1 MVLLVCAAVTAQ
13 AQDSGSTTAQP
24 NEHRTLDTVNFLTGA
39 GAALVLH
46 EGGHLT
52 FDVIFDA
59 QPRLEGVQFG
69 PFPFFA
75 VTHRSGLSPRREF
88 TISSAGF
95 WVQEGTDE
103 LPGADH
109 APWYEGTDEWL
120 LNPDRCG
127 SGLRAC
133 EGAWFSKGMLAF
145 NVLNSVG
152 YALVAFAKAGP
163 SERDT
168 RGMADSI
175 DVDERAIGALVLTPA
190 LLDAYRYV
198 NPTARWAAWTSRL
211 VKAGSVLLV
220 LKQTSSSRR

>member
-1 MVLLVCAAVTAQ
+1 MVLLACAAVTAQ
-13 AQDSGSTTAQP
+13 AQDDTSASAQP
-24 NEHRTLDTVNFLTGA
+24 NEHRAVDTVKFLTGA
-39 GAALVLH
+39 GAALVAH

-52 FDVIFDA
+52 FDLIFDA
-59 QPRLEGVQFG
+59 KPRLEGVHFG

-75 VTHRSGLSPRREF
+75 LTHRSGLSPRREF

-103 LPGADH
+103 
-109 APWYEGTDEWL
+109 WL
-120 LNPDRCG
+120 LNPSRCG

-133 EGAWFSKGMLAF
+133 DGAWFAKGMLAF

-168 RGMADSI
+168 RGMAESV

-190 LLDAYRYV
+190 LLDAYRYI
-198 NPTARWAAWTSRL
+198 NPNARWAAWTSRL

-220 LKQTSSSRR
+220 LRQTSSSRR

>member
-24 NEHRTLDTVNFLTGA
+24 NEHRTLDTVKFLTGA

-59 QPRLEGVQFG
+59 QPRLEGVHFG

-95 WVQEGTDE
+95 WVQ
-103 LPGADH
+103 
-109 APWYEGTDEWL
+109 EGTDEWL

>member
-1 MVLLVCAAVTAQ
+1 MIAMVSSMRCLQSPVRPKCNLGAAMVLLVCTAVTAQ
-13 AQDSGSTTAQP
+13 AQESGSTTAQP
-24 NEHRTLDTVNFLTGA
+24 NEHRTLDTVKFLTGA

-69 PFPFFA
+69 PFPFVA

-95 WVQEGTDE
+95 WVQ
-103 LPGADH
+103 
-109 APWYEGTDEWL
+109 EGTDEWL

-152 YALVAFAKAGP
+152 YALVTVATPFSRPMRPRSLITFASIMTTSPGRTGRLK
-163 SERDT
+163 RT
-168 RGMADSI
+168 RSM
-175 DVDERAIGALVLTPA
+175 PA
-190 LLDAYRYV
+190 K
-198 NPTARWAAWTSRL
+198 N
-211 VKAGSVLLV
+211 G
-220 LKQTSSSRR
+220 RR